1 MPAAAKAKV
10 DNEKTPG
17 TLRVTRGGSKG
28 RGSLGEL
35 GPGFA
40 GFAGFV

>member
-17 TLRVTRGGSKG
+17 TLRVTRGVGKG
-28 RGSLGEL
+28 RGFLGKL

-40 GFAGFV
+40 SFAVFV